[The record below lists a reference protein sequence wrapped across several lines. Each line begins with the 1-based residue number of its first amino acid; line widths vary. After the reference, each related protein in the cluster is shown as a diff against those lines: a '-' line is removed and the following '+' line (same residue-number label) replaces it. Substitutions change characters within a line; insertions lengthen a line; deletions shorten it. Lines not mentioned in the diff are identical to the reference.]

1 MIHLSNILLF
11 PWSDKWQ
18 FLFLNAFDPLF
29 EAMVY
34 NIRKMLPKVY
44 NFTVQYIYPPVSF
57 IKHLLFL
64 LKTIKC
70 MNGERLIQ
78 NQNPTVV

>member
-1 MIHLSNILLF
+1 
-11 PWSDKWQ
+11 
-18 FLFLNAFDPLF
+18 
-29 EAMVY
+29 MVY